1 MRKPFTSAAVPLFPI
16 GFVMPIYK
24 VIQDKRAQKAGVM
37 YLSYSVDNALLT
49 VRTQYDG
56 AYRVPYPFSVK
67 DANT

>member
-1 MRKPFTSAAVPLFPI
+1 
-16 GFVMPIYK
+16 MPIYK